1 MKEEIYSWMKNL
13 AVFYILL
20 TTVLHLVPDKRYE
33 RYVRFFMGLL
43 LILMLITPVFSLLG
57 KGEELMESFQMFYEK
72 EDLIRKEEEFADLQ
86 EVYLKK
92 AFEEIERKESTSSVD
107 GFEEAGDVL
116 SGEYKSSDA
125 GNGKTAVD
133 CFAASGDSAGSGGHA
148 GVGQ

>member
-72 EDLIRKEEEFADLQ
+72 EDLMRKEEEFADLQ

-92 AFEEIERKESTSSVD
+92 AFEEI
-107 GFEEAGDVL
+107 
-116 SGEYKSSDA
+116 
-125 GNGKTAVD
+125 
-133 CFAASGDSAGSGGHA
+133 
-148 GVGQ
+148 